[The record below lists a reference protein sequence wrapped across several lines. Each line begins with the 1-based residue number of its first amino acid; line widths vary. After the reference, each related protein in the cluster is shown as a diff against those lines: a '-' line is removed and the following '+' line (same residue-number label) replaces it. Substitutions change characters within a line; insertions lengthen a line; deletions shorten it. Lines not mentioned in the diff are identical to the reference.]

1 MSVTTP
7 TLTEDGPEL
16 PTDETPTELSQDKIF
31 HVLQTQR
38 RRDALRY
45 LKDNEGPVEMR
56 TLAEQ
61 VAAWENDTTVEALA
75 SDERQ
80 RVYIALYQSH
90 LPKLDKEGVIEYD
103 QSRGVVER
111 GPLAEQFDPYLEAN
125 VDAGSD
131 VVSDGDVDSGRWIQY
146 YRRTTAAS
154 ASLLAAAWLG
164 APFVASL
171 PGQVLGALVVAVYA
185 VIATAQAALQ

>member
-1 MSVTTP
+1 MDSPVEQETADGAVTP
-7 TLTEDGPEL
+7 DGES
-16 PTDETPTELSQDKIF
+16 TELTDDRAY
-31 HVLQTQR
+31 HLLQNER
-38 RRDALRY
+38 RRNVLRY
-45 LKDNEGPVEMR
+45 LDGTDGPVEMR
-56 TLAEQ
+56 DVAEQ
-61 VAAWENDTTVEALA
+61 VAAWEHDTTVEALA

>member
-7 TLTEDGPEL
+7 TLSEDGPEL
-16 PTDETPTELSQDKIF
+16 PTDETPTELSKDKIF

-90 LPKLDKEGVIEYD
+90 LPKLDKEGVIEYN
-103 QSRGVVER
+103 QRRGVVKR

-125 VDAGSD
+125 ADAGS
-131 VVSDGDVDSGRWIQY
+131 SDDGASDDGRWVRH
-146 YRRTTAAS
+146 YRQATAAS
-154 ASLLAAAWLG
+154 TGLLAAAWLG
-164 APFVASL
+164 APFIGSL
-171 PGQVLGALVVAVYA
+171 PGQMLGALVVALYA
-185 VIATAQAALQ
+185 AIATAQIASE